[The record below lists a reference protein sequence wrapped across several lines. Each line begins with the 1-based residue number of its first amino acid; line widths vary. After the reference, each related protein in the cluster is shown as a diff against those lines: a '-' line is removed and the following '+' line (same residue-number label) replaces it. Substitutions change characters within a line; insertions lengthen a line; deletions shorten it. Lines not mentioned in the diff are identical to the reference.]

1 LEDKDS
7 EYYKA
12 IKKQEIDIDELIRQM
27 RAQFIKMRDD
37 YLTELT
43 EIDSAFKDERM
54 KILGRN
60 KEEIN
65 DLFNQHSEIEE

>member
-1 LEDKDS
+1 
-7 EYYKA
+7 
-12 IKKQEIDIDELIRQM
+12 
-27 RAQFIKMRDD
+27 MRDD

-65 DLFNQHSEIEE
+65 DLFSQHSEIEE

>member
-1 LEDKDS
+1 
-7 EYYKA
+7 
-12 IKKQEIDIDELIRQM
+12 
-27 RAQFIKMRDD
+27 MRDD

-65 DLFNQHSEIEE
+65 DLFSQHSEIEEQAQMNRARLEEDYQQQLEQLRTKDAND